1 MGDGMTRK
9 LYDHHIK
16 PVGDVHH
23 SKAQN
28 VNEVVAVSTYT
39 VNALF
44 PNSKV
49 PVEVFDDWKKV
60 RGLMEETDLGQ
71 LDMWDLGP

>member
-1 MGDGMTRK
+1 MSRK
-9 LYDHHIK
+9 LYDHHRK
-16 PVGDVHH
+16 PVGDVHITRDEEG
-23 SKAQN
+23 S
-28 VNEVVAVSTYT
+28 EVVAVRMYN

-60 RGLMEETDLGQ
+60 RGLKEETELGQ
-71 LDMWDLGP
+71 LDMWDLGS